1 MGKDKKTTIIT
12 SFTYGNFSYFPLVW
26 LFCSCKSSKK
36 FENIQKCCLGL
47 ELDDYQS
54 DYVTLIK
61 KWDYNM
67 N

>member
-1 MGKDKKTTIIT
+1 MYAD
-12 SFTYGNFSYFPLVW
+12 FSYFPLVW
-26 LFCSCKSSKK
+26 LFCSCKSSEKI
-36 FENIQKCCLGL
+36 ENIQKCCLGL
-47 ELDDYQS
+47 ELDGYQS

>member
-1 MGKDKKTTIIT
+1 MYAD
-12 SFTYGNFSYFPLVW
+12 FSYFPLVW